1 MVFNIQVNNQE
12 IQANKGETVLT
23 ALRRNG
29 IRVPTLCNMKDFT
42 PTGACRMCI
51 VEVEGKENLIPSCSY
66 PVEEWMK
73 IKTHSPRVL
82 KARKTIVELL
92 LSNHPDDCLY
102 CERNGNCELQKHAED
117 LNIRER
123 RIPGSKSKHKIDK
136 SGLSVIRDPAKCI
149 LCGRCVRICE
159 EKQAATTLGFTR
171 RGSDLII
178 ATSMDKPLNFSNC
191 INCGQCVMYC
201 PTGALTEKTEYAD
214 LDRIIADPEKIK
226 VVQYS
231 PTIAASVAEEFGLK
245 NGTDVN
251 GIINAAL
258 RKIGFDKI
266 FETSFAADMQI
277 IEQSEEFIRR
287 MDKGENLP
295 LITSCCPSWV
305 KFAEQN
311 FPDFLP
317 KLSNV
322 RSPQQIMGS
331 AIRNYYPFISDD
343 DPERI
348 FSVSIMPCTAK
359 KYEAQKVEMT
369 KKGIP
374 DIDRVLTIREFVR
387 LIKLHGI
394 DMDHLDP
401 EPADEPMGAKSSAG
415 KLVGASGGSLEALLR
430 TVYYKMSGK
439 NLESMRMNKLRSS
452 RGLKEM
458 SVKIGRKELKVA
470 AVSGMAAAVN
480 LLESLRSAKKHYD
493 IIEVMACQGGC
504 VNGGGQPIRH
514 EEISTKT
521 RAKAL
526 YDMDNNEIIKVAHK
540 NPQILQAYEKYYEE
554 PGSEKC
560 IRELHTVYTSKEDI
574 T

>member
-1 MVFNIQVNNQE
+1 MVFNIQVNKQE
-12 IQANKGETVLT
+12 IQANKGETILT

-123 RIPGSKSKHKIDK
+123 RIPGSKSNHKIDK

-178 ATSMDKPLNFSNC
+178 AAAMDKPLNFSNC

-201 PTGALTEKTEYAD
+201 PTGALTEKIEYAD

-231 PTIAASVAEEFGLK
+231 PTIAASIAEEFRLK
-245 NGTDVN
+245 NGSDVN

-258 RKIGFDKI
+258 RKMGFDKI
-266 FETSFAADMQI
+266 FETSFGADMQI

-287 MDKGENLP
+287 MDNGENLP
-295 LITSCCPSWV
+295 FLTSCCPSWV

-317 KLSNV
+317 NLSRV

-331 AIRNYYPFISDD
+331 AIRNYYPFISDVNT
-343 DPERI
+343 ENI

-359 KYEAQKVEMT
+359 KFEAQRVEMT
-369 KKGIP
+369 RKGIP

-394 DMDHLDP
+394 DMDHLEA
-401 EPADEPMGAKSSAG
+401 EPADDPMGAKTSAG
-415 KLVGASGGSLEALLR
+415 KLVGVSGGSLEALMR
-430 TVYYKMSGK
+430 TIYYKMSGK
-439 NLESMRMNKLRSS
+439 NLDSMRMNKLRSS

-458 SVKIGRKELKVA
+458 SIKIGRKELKVA

-480 LLESLRSAKKHYD
+480 LLEAVRSGKKQYD
-493 IIEVMACQGGC
+493 IIEVMACPGGC
-504 VNGGGQPIRH
+504 VNGGGQPIRN
-514 EEISTKT
+514 EEVNVKS
-521 RAKAL
+521 RARVL
-526 YDMDNNEIIKVAHK
+526 YDIDNKEIIKVAHK
-540 NPQILQAYEKYYEE
+540 NPQIFQAYENYYEE

-560 IRELHTVYTSKEDI
+560 IQELHTVYASREDLN
-574 T
+574 